1 MTIAN
6 ELPDVVDPEGR
17 YRSAFS
23 YHPFDVEIAKAD
35 GIYLIDTKG
44 RKYIDVSGGPMAVN
58 IGHGHPRMK
67 RAIAE
72 QMERYAYVHPTI
84 ANPKRAELCDAI
96 AAVAPGTLNTVYLA
110 SGGSEAVE
118 SAIKIARGRSGTR
131 TRLPSSFPRLR
142 SWIREAG
149 RPSAASEYRTSTS

>member
-44 RKYIDVSGGPMAVN
+44 RKYIDASGGPMAVN

-72 QMERYAYVHPTI
+72 QMEAMPMSI
-84 ANPKRAELCDAI
+84 
-96 AAVAPGTLNTVYLA
+96 
-110 SGGSEAVE
+110 
-118 SAIKIARGRSGTR
+118 
-131 TRLPSSFPRLR
+131 
-142 SWIREAG
+142 
-149 RPSAASEYRTSTS
+149 RPSPTPNGRNSAMRSRRSRRARSIRYT